1 MFTGEKRARDT
12 SNGDDH
18 GYSDYGLRPEEQ
30 GPTKRVHLSGT
41 ISPSTPSYVIIHRV
55 VCDRNKKYHQQHE
68 STADFVD
75 IPRLPT
81 GANRMTA
88 LHGQQ
93 RILDLEDHLE
103 DHGGLHFAVFMTYSC
118 IEYHNVIKHDFKRLP
133 IPEMDENIASQARPF
148 FYVLQQIGKEAKEEK
163 EIIMLFEDLR
173 KALRLLQTGDADSLT
188 ELIEAE
194 NLEYPYLQLYHQ
206 KSLLTDIES
215 QAVTSVHR
223 EHINGLYEY
232 LDYRVGPE
240 YAEAEMLFKMGLVN
254 KKHWTKLYRPG
265 AVVATVESG
274 QPVAYICEACPVQLD
289 DALQVRCWTWEFDGK
304 FVRKTT
310 DLYIPWPSDND
321 NIAIHELQVYP
332 LEYADHG
339 LEDELRARGRIFWQC
354 RSRKFISYHVPRT
367 GIEIQAANLRYM
379 VDAETYKLMH
389 SEEEPPSDRIE
400 LEDSIMNAEDPPP
413 EPFSLLLPSRLRGY
427 GFHNKKWN
435 WLLVKHIQDI
445 PWDKSTFDHRLVLPE
460 EKKELIRALI
470 TVHIGKTEVK
480 SDFMEGK
487 GEGLI
492 ILLHGGPG
500 TGKTLTAES
509 VAELAGRP
517 LYRVTCGD
525 IGTDPESVEKYLE
538 SVLFIGSTWGCV
550 VLLDEADVFLEERTK
565 MDMQRNA
572 LVSVFLRVLEYYD
585 GILILTTNRIGTFDE
600 AFKSRVQLALHYP
613 PLDEDSRYEIW
624 LNLMQALSDSGEN
637 PNFDDIRKKLR
648 KLAQYSLNGRQ
659 IRNTVN
665 NARQLARFHN
675 NEALR
680 YAHIEK
686 ALHVTVD
693 FEKYVSVV
701 HGHEDEEYAREMGNR

>member
-1 MFTGEKRARDT
+1 LKSFT
-12 SNGDDH
+12 
-18 GYSDYGLRPEEQ
+18 
-30 GPTKRVHLSGT
+30 
-41 ISPSTPSYVIIHRV
+41 
-55 VCDRNKKYHQQHE
+55 
-68 STADFVD
+68 
-75 IPRLPT
+75 
-81 GANRMTA
+81 
-88 LHGQQ
+88 
-93 RILDLEDHLE
+93 
-103 DHGGLHFAVFMTYSC
+103 
-118 IEYHNVIKHDFKRLP
+118 
-133 IPEMDENIASQARPF
+133 
-148 FYVLQQIGKEAKEEK
+148 
-163 EIIMLFEDLR
+163 
-173 KALRLLQTGDADSLT
+173 DAD
-188 ELIEAE
+188 
-194 NLEYPYLQLYHQ
+194 QR
-206 KSLLTDIES
+206 TD
-215 QAVTSVHR
+215 
-223 EHINGLYEY
+223 
-232 LDYRVGPE
+232 
-240 YAEAEMLFKMGLVN
+240 
-254 KKHWTKLYRPG
+254 
-265 AVVATVESG
+265 
-274 QPVAYICEACPVQLD
+274 
-289 DALQVRCWTWEFDGK
+289 
-304 FVRKTT
+304 
-310 DLYIPWPSDND
+310 
-321 NIAIHELQVYP
+321 
-332 LEYADHG
+332 
-339 LEDELRARGRIFWQC
+339 
-354 RSRKFISYHVPRT
+354 
-367 GIEIQAANLRYM
+367 
-379 VDAETYKLMH
+379 
-389 SEEEPPSDRIE
+389 
-400 LEDSIMNAEDPPP
+400 
-413 EPFSLLLPSRLRGY
+413 
-427 GFHNKKWN
+427 

-637 PNFDDIRKKLR
+637 PNFDDIRKKLP

-675 NEALR
+675 SEALR